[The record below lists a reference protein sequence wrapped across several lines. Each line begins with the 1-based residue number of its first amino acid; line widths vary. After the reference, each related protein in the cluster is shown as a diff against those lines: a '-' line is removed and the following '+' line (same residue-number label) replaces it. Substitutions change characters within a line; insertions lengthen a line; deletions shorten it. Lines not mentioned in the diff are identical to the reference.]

1 MSFSLSNSMSFSCVA
16 LVKTIKKMHCDSS
29 VLLCAYKSHPENHL
43 CSMQDFWPKSDL
55 NGMEGG
61 GGDLDLSEKLFP
73 FSIVVVFATSKDARL
88 ETSSGIFV
96 S

>member
-1 MSFSLSNSMSFSCVA
+1 
-16 LVKTIKKMHCDSS
+16 
-29 VLLCAYKSHPENHL
+29 
-43 CSMQDFWPKSDL
+43 MQDFWPKSDL